1 MLPNAISARV
11 AEQVD
16 ALCGLAHWAAARGWV
31 PATSGNFSVR
41 DLATGHIF
49 ISCSGLDKGRM
60 TPADLLELDALG
72 QRVIRGA
79 GKPSA
84 EAGLH
89 EVVYRKRP
97 RIHAIAHVHTIWNT
111 LLSAR
116 AVDAGRLEITGYELL
131 KALSGVD
138 SHTHAERI
146 PVIANSQ
153 QYGRLARELEEALER
168 NPETHGVLLS
178 AHGLYTWGTSVAEAR
193 RHLEALEFLF
203 EVEYRRLT
211 SIDK

>member
-1 MLPNAISARV
+1 MAPDSLPFRSEI
-11 AEQVD
+11 D
-16 ALCGLAHWAAARGWV
+16 ALCQLARGCAARGWV

-41 DLATGHIF
+41 DAATGRIHI
-49 ISCSGLDKGRM
+49 SRSGLDKGLI
-60 TPADLLELDALG
+60 TPADLLELDAQGHVLSG
-72 QRVIRGA
+72 D

-84 EAGLH
+84 ETGLH
-89 EVVYRKRP
+89 VVIYRDRP
-97 RIHAIAHVHTIWNT
+97 KAHAIAHVHTTWNT

-116 AVDAGRLEITGYELL
+116 CETAGQVDIQGYELL
-131 KALSGVD
+131 KALSGVA
-138 SHTHAERI
+138 THEHRERV

-153 QYGRLARELEEALER
+153 DYHMLARELEEALDR
-168 NPETHGVLLS
+168 HSDAHGVFLS

-211 SIDK
+211 DGIG